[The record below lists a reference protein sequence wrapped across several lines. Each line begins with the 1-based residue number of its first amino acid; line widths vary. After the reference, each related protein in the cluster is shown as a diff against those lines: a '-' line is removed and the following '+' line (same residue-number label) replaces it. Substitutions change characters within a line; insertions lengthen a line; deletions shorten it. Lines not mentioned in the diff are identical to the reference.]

1 MSAVGPLAL
10 PRTSKMCVVVA
21 ARRHPLHKCAMMQPR
36 GCGSRDVP
44 RNCPVQTRVRA
55 DVRRSF
61 GWGRVVV
68 RVVCAMCARAV
79 SERGAKRRSPPLR
92 HPHTV
97 FLPVSTLQAV
107 AESSVGCLHGWR
119 CAVACPLL
127 ACACSFG
134 RWQRSRVQAKSEY
147 THYYEPARKGA
158 SASVR
163 PEYVIIPR
171 WFTVHHMRG
180 GTLSEAGGVGPM
192 NAVRRS
198 TAARPLERARVRSS
212 WAIAAPWLRTR

>member
-1 MSAVGPLAL
+1 MRIRSGTACSTSHIKDVCCSRGTPASPPQMCDDAAARVWIKRHATELSATGGACAPPPVGPSDGAV
-10 PRTSKMCVVVA
+10 S
-21 ARRHPLHKCAMMQPR
+21 
-36 GCGSRDVP
+36 
-44 RNCPVQTRVRA
+44 
-55 DVRRSF
+55 
-61 GWGRVVV
+61 WV

-92 HPHTV
+92 HPHTA

-147 THYYEPARKGA
+147 THITA
-158 SASVR
+158 
-163 PEYVIIPR
+163 
-171 WFTVHHMRG
+171 F
-180 GTLSEAGGVGPM
+180 
-192 NAVRRS
+192 S
-198 TAARPLERARVRSS
+198 TMHAWEVQQNKNKKLQK
-212 WAIAAPWLRTR
+212 LFQT

>member
-36 GCGSRDVP
+36 GCGSRDMP
-44 RNCPVQTRVRA
+44 RKCPVQTRVRA

-119 CAVACPLL
+119 CVVTARCLL
-127 ACACSFG
+127 ALAASGGGSVVVCRLKANT
-134 RWQRSRVQAKSEY
+134 QILRSGHSLRFLISKLA
-147 THYYEPARKGA
+147 P
-158 SASVR
+158 
-163 PEYVIIPR
+163 
-171 WFTVHHMRG
+171 
-180 GTLSEAGGVGPM
+180 
-192 NAVRRS
+192 RRS
-198 TAARPLERARVRSS
+198 
-212 WAIAAPWLRTR
+212 

>member
-44 RNCPVQTRVRA
+44 RKCPVQTRVRA

-97 FLPVSTLQAV
+97 LLPVSALQAV

-147 THYYEPARKGA
+147 THGSCRAFKL
-158 SASVR
+158 
-163 PEYVIIPR
+163 
-171 WFTVHHMRG
+171 
-180 GTLSEAGGVGPM
+180 LSNTSPGQNFIMFHLSNYTRLAVVLNRAGWCP
-192 NAVRRS
+192 
-198 TAARPLERARVRSS
+198 
-212 WAIAAPWLRTR
+212 